1 MTEQVTSKEQLIFQ
15 NQGWYISKQTLPI
28 DLIKQARN
36 AVDSFYHGEVD
47 HKIKNNTA
55 IANDGHDESSALRNN
70 EFVTLQKQAFADLA
84 FHPIV
89 LSHAAKLLNSNT
101 VNLFADSLVNKKPQK
116 SDSLGVVGW
125 HSDVAYWPT
134 CSSKQLLTAWIP
146 LQDVTVEMGPLEL
159 LSESNKWHQDQQI
172 KELFGFGK
180 PDLSKLETRL
190 IELGYS
196 LKPQLMTLKAGQ
208 VSFHHCDTIHCSR
221 PNISNSNRI
230 ALAVHFQGETNS
242 YKPAFK
248 PCGEKIEIS
257 YDKICRKDEKGNP
270 DYRDPDFFPLLWQ
283 NGIKVF

>member
-1 MTEQVTSKEQLIFQ
+1 MAKHTLSKEHTLFK
-15 NQGWYISKQTLPI
+15 NQGWYISEETLPL
-28 DLIKQARN
+28 DLITRARN
-36 AVDSFYHGEVD
+36 AVDSFYLGEVD
-47 HKIKNNTA
+47 SQLKTNTA
-55 IANDGHDESSALRNN
+55 IANDCDDENSAIRNN

-84 FHPIV
+84 FHPII
-89 LSHAAKLLNSNT
+89 LSHVAKLLDSNT
-101 VNLFADSLVNKKPQK
+101 VHLFADSLVNKKPQK
-116 SDSLGVVGW
+116 PDSSGIVGW

-159 LSESNKWHQDQQI
+159 LSESNQWHQDQKI

-180 PDLSKLETRL
+180 PDLSKLEERL
-190 IELGYS
+190 VELGHS

-221 PNISNSNRI
+221 PNVSNVNRI
-230 ALAVHFQGETNS
+230 ALAVHFQGEQNT

-257 YDKICRKDEKGNP
+257 YDKICRRDKDGRP
-270 DYRDPDFFPLLWQ
+270 DYRDPDFFPLLWKD
-283 NGIKVF
+283 GKKF